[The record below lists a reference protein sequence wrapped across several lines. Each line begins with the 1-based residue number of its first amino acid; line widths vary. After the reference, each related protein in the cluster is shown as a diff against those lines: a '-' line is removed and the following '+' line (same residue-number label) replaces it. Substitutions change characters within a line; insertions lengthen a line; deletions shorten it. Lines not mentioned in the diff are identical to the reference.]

1 MQRARIVSGSCAY
14 ALHVLWQNR
23 SFTALLRT
31 ERRRLGAPRG
41 KRGCERR
48 CRRGAHTSPQG
59 LHAQVRCTTG
69 GQWNRTTM
77 SCMSNAAARGFP
89 VLDGAATSCEAVAG
103 MLEDA
108 PCLSPGACQNGKTS
122 GEHGT
127 ECMSG
132 LHAQDARTPPPP
144 AARCERR
151 EDSKGWD
158 GSCVFGFSGPAKK
171 SFSTRRWIRR
181 SLRKGAVFEKC
192 DGESQR
198 LNNVLW
204 RVTVVKH

>member
-1 MQRARIVSGSCAY
+1 MPMQRARIVSGSCAY

-127 ECMSG
+127 ERMSG
-132 LHAQDARTPPPP
+132 LHAQDAGRRPRPPRG
-144 AARCERR
+144 AR
-151 EDSKGWD
+151 D
-158 GSCVFGFSGPAKK
+158 GRIQRDGMGLVFLGPAKK